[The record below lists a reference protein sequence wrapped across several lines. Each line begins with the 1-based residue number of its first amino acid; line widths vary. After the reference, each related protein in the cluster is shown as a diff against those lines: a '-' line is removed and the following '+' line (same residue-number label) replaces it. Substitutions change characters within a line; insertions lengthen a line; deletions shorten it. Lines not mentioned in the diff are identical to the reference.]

1 MYFLIFLQNFK
12 YWNNTISAKSE
23 NDAKTECRMS
33 VQKDVTRMTLDAL
46 GECVFGYKFNTIEED
61 DTIISRAVT
70 DVLTGIDGSA
80 NTFTRKVVQRF
91 PFLKYFVK
99 SFIKRQEALTI
110 IQEVIK
116 QVQYELPVFHFLK
129 FDPIISPPL

>member
-1 MYFLIFLQNFK
+1 
-12 YWNNTISAKSE
+12 
-23 NDAKTECRMS
+23 
-33 VQKDVTRMTLDAL
+33 MTLDAL

-129 FDPIISPPL
+129 FDRIISSQHLFCFQFNALII

>member
-61 DTIISRAVT
+61 DTIISRAFT
-70 DVLTGIDGSA
+70 DMFAGLNLSV
-80 NTFTRKVVQRF
+80 NTFTRKVVEQF
-91 PFLKYFVK
+91 PFLKCFVK
-99 SFIKRQEALTI
+99 SITKREEALTI